1 VEKVVIQG
9 LADGDPDVDAIY
21 RLTTADRHEIR
32 FAEDESVLIPHNTW
46 TPFKAQATQWPKRL
60 SPLMYLPATCS
71 FRMADIWRSFV
82 AQRLMRDLDSHLV
95 YSSSI
100 VFQDRND
107 HDLMRD
113 FADEIEGYQG
123 YNKLIDLLESLVL
136 DVGETAIFENLRLMR
151 SAMEY

>member
-1 VEKVVIQG
+1 
-9 LADGDPDVDAIY
+9 
-21 RLTTADRHEIR
+21 
-32 FAEDESVLIPHNTW
+32 
-46 TPFKAQATQWPKRL
+46 
-60 SPLMYLPATCS
+60 
-71 FRMADIWRSFV
+71 MADIWRSFV